1 MLGTPRPGM
10 YDTVAFYPGFDTQT
24 EWSMSRTITFPLL
37 VLSLACAA
45 IAPATL
51 SAQQP
56 VAGDGLGGRGLPGT
70 GGLNAVVATSQL
82 EIHVQEPTGTPVEGV
97 AVVTLTNLAGQFYR
111 QGTTKAGYITFNNV
125 APTEYTVQV
134 IAPAYERG
142 VKHRSVRK
150 CIPTG
155 GGVAFVVST
164 DSAITCCSR

>member
-51 SAQQP
+51 LAQQP
-56 VAGDGLGGRGLPGT
+56 VAADGLGARGLPGT

-82 EIHVQEPTGTPVEGV
+82 EIHVQEPTGAPVEGV
-97 AVVTLTNLAGQFYR
+97 AVVTLTNL
-111 QGTTKAGYITFNNV
+111 
-125 APTEYTVQV
+125 
-134 IAPAYERG
+134 
-142 VKHRSVRK
+142 
-150 CIPTG
+150 G
-155 GGVAFVVST
+155 GPVLST
-164 DSAITCCSR
+164 RDDESGLHNL